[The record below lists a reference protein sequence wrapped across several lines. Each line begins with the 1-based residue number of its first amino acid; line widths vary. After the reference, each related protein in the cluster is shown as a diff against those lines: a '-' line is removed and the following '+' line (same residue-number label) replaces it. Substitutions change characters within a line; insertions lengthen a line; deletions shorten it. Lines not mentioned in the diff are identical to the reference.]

1 MTQASPPLA
10 ATPLAVTLGAGRANA
25 DRWVLCEVMALQPTF
40 DRACHRTIMGS
51 VPFEKAGVSSDI
63 CVYFP
68 PTKAAHGLGPLV
80 RTHTNC
86 PGLGGVAGMLLTARL
101 GTGEADIGQSIPLAF
116 LAACI
121 IVGVSLRG
129 GAGWV
134 ENVVLGA
141 LFIVLTQSGMNL
153 ARIESD
159 LRTVVLGGLLALAV
173 IAERIRMMASM
184 HD

>member
-1 MTQASPPLA
+1 
-10 ATPLAVTLGAGRANA
+10 
-25 DRWVLCEVMALQPTF
+25 
-40 DRACHRTIMGS
+40 
-51 VPFEKAGVSSDI
+51 
-63 CVYFP
+63 
-68 PTKAAHGLGPLV
+68 
-80 RTHTNC
+80 
-86 PGLGGVAGMLLTARL
+86 MLLTGWL

-173 IAERIRMMASM
+173 IVERIRMMASM
-184 HD
+184 RD